1 MKLERVT
8 CVIDRA
14 SHLKIEKSV
23 PFWEVR
29 VLKAVFGAGNISVSR
44 TETYDGDFD
53 AQKEWEIMFSRY
65 RTAQDEAAESIFLK
79 VYPNVEALEDA
90 FERTLERAKRKP
102 AENRASA

>member
-29 VLKAVFGAGNISVSR
+29 VIKEIFGAGNVSVVR
-44 TETYDGDFD
+44 TENYEGDFD
-53 AQKEWEIMFSRY
+53 ARKEWELMFNRY
-65 RTAQDEAAESIFLK
+65 KTAQNESAENIYLK
-79 VYPNVEALEDA
+79 VYPNVDALEDA
-90 FERTLERAKRKP
+90 FERAQDRAKRKP
-102 AENRASA
+102 AEARASA